1 MSTQPNENNETNNET
16 DEPVTNKI
24 KRKKLKFNFSKFVNK
39 FQRVALFI
47 FLVVIPWEA
56 IIFYTT
62 VIAHPRYVS
71 TSDVVIK
78 QVSEAN
84 VSSVFKV
91 VN

>member
-1 MSTQPNENNETNNET
+1 MSTQPNEKNKTNNEIN
-16 DEPVTNKI
+16 EA
-24 KRKKLKFNFSKFVNK
+24 KKVKKQKFNFSKFVNK

-78 QVSEAN
+78 QVS
-84 VSSVFKV
+84 
-91 VN
+91 